1 MLHLKFPI
9 PRKLIK
15 CYDNNMSNTVDEQ
28 PKKDIAKKVITPK
41 RKYFSP
47 DVMASVEAESF
58 DDAVSETKK
67 LKPEEKVGDE

>member
-1 MLHLKFPI
+1 
-9 PRKLIK
+9 
-15 CYDNNMSNTVDEQ
+15 MSNTVDEQ